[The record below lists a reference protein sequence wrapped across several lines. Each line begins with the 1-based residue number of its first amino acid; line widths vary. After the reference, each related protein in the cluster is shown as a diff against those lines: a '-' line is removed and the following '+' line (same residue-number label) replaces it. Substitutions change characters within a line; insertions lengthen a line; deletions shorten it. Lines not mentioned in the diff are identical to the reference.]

1 MSEKYFEQ
9 LSQAY
14 LAHFCR
20 RLADLIIEQGSETL
34 KDMGLKTPTTAVSSL
49 LYLADNNEVS
59 VADLAEALG
68 VSHQMATQRVQGL
81 EKLGLVSRIPSA
93 NDKRAKQV
101 VLTQLAETE
110 IKQLIPLTKNYTKI
124 FAELEAEIGCNLS
137 QAIRKT
143 ELALISKS
151 LKSRLNNTES

>member
-110 IKQLIPLTKNYTKI
+110 IKQWTKPLRGSSAAPTFI
-124 FAELEAEIGCNLS
+124 FIF
-137 QAIRKT
+137 
-143 ELALISKS
+143 
-151 LKSRLNNTES
+151 